1 MLKMKK
7 SIAALGISAV
17 AFTMALADA
26 DAAENATVTAEAL
39 NMRSGAGITFD
50 KTGTV
55 YKGESVSIIERQN
68 GWVKISTS
76 SGKTG
81 WVSEQYLSTSQA
93 EVSQTSLASEKST
106 SGSIAYVSVASS
118 LNVRSTD
125 SISGSII
132 AKISNNTKVQVINV
146 KDNGWTNIKLANGQ
160 TGWVSS
166 TYLKKTINNNASS
179 SSGETSGSSSESA
192 VSVSGQAKVTAS
204 SLNIRKGPGTNYAVI
219 KSVAKNTMVSLQ
231 KKSGSWYSIKL
242 SDGTTGWASSQY
254 LSLSSGTGSSS
265 GTDSNST
272 NTGSSTS
279 VSGKLK
285 VTASTGLN
293 VRKGPGTNYSV
304 VSSVAGGS
312 IVDAVEKSGSWYKIK
327 LSNGTIGWVSGQY
340 VTSYSGESSSSG
352 GNSSST
358 SVSGRLKVNTTSG
371 LNVRK
376 GPGTEY
382 AVVASLSG
390 GSVVESLEKSGSW
403 YKVKLLN
410 GTTGWVSGQYVSST
424 NESVSEGGTV
434 SGNTSGSMGSG
445 VSSSKGEAVVD
456 YAYTLLGTPYQWGG
470 NGPDKF
476 DCSGY
481 TKWVYSKAAGVSIPR
496 VSRDQATAGK
506 AVAKGDYQKG
516 DLLYFDTSGNGSVS
530 HVGIYVGG
538 DKFIHCSGTQTKP
551 GSVKVS
557 SLTGYYGN
565 ALLGAR
571 RIV

>member
-1 MLKMKK
+1 MKK

-179 SSGETSGSSSESA
+179 SSGETPGSSSESA

-293 VRKGPGTNYSV
+293 VRKGPGRNYSV

-327 LSNGTIGWVSGQY
+327 LSNGTTGWVSGQY